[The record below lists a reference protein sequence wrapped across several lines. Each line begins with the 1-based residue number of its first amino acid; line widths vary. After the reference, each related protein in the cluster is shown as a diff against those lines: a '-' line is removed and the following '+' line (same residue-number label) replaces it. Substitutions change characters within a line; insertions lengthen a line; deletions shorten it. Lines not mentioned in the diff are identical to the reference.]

1 MASDLKQRIRKAT
14 EKSLKAR
21 NRYSD
26 SVTVQL
32 TQALKKAEQEVVQ
45 AILKYKS
52 LGSLP
57 DNQLA
62 RLSGLEKLQGE
73 LGDVTQTL
81 KKQQTLIF
89 RKSTKEAF
97 KGGIAEGIGELTTAQ
112 LPFYADLTPDGI
124 DKLATKAFTI
134 IDTNALDFI
143 SQYNLTLAGDV
154 NRELADGIQRTI
166 LSGIATGKGADDIVR
181 DLGSVIVD
189 KDSFRQAGTRV
200 FSKAQYRMEMIAR
213 TEVLR
218 AHNMGRL
225 KFHERVGVQKLE
237 WMTMGDERTCPVC
250 GPLDGQTYL
259 IEKFPQQ
266 PAHPHCRC
274 TNMVAWPMTICGSD
288 LSAQAAP
295 TAVQGDACI
304 LPPHVVEGM
313 ADAQTAEEKQLK
325 QVFENG
331 STDGLKG
338 LTAKQLQTLAKAN
351 GVSVARTK
359 ADFIKLL
366 DEVEPGVDHSGLAG
380 AALKAKL
387 KEHKIGLLRTK
398 DELIELLAQKQA
410 QLKQAQMVAQ
420 QMAKLPPVEGLDG
433 MTSKQLQE
441 MAKSN
446 GISLNMTKQ
455 ETIELL
461 DKLEPGID
469 HTGLK
474 GQELVAKKKQHGIGI
489 LKNKKQLIEALQKK
503 AGADL
508 AESAKQKAADEA
520 KKLLIKK
527 QAAMVKGAVSGVQVP
542 DSPLDYGQ
550 FISQLGDAE
559 KTLTSATELSQD
571 LLAGHAKEIALK
583 KKLFQDQV
591 SKLKASELK
600 NIAKESKLKHWQW
613 AGKDDLVTIFTETD
627 PAKVD
632 VAKQSI
638 ETKWS
643 KWAEKHSGKK
653 KTKSKT
659 PAPAKAPTPKPE
671 PEKKPVF
678 IKKGSEFDDA
688 DLSWKKKP
696 SSSFKKSGKAD
707 VGGAHEKEFWT
718 DENGE
723 KWLFKPA
730 KNSSDNF
737 IAHGEE
743 AAYKIGR
750 LIDPDAIEVRTIQL
764 NGRTG
769 SIQKWRTDLKK
780 DFDFRGVLPEN
791 LSTVE
796 IEQLQREHVID
807 WLIANHDGHSKQFIR
822 ATDGQV
828 YGIDKGQA
836 FKFLGK
842 DQLSLNYHPNKK
854 CGEAEPFYNTV
865 FRAAKEGKVNFDPNV
880 TLKYIQEVEKISD
893 ESYLELIRPYAEGRF
908 GKNKAG
914 LNQFYE
920 QALDRKHNLRRD
932 FESYYGEVLGQKGF
946 RFDAK
951 QPSAKV
957 KKLLQSADEA
967 LIDDAGK
974 LGWQGKALPFDGGD
988 VEDQNALIF
997 TETFNGKPRTV
1008 VKMKIRPDTDG
1019 SIVSQLQGQLD
1030 RVTVPKGKPMKED
1043 SFFDTILDAVKNVN
1057 YHSAQSG
1064 NYNQTKLDMA
1074 MKLRNKLGKLA
1085 KSDDPDVRKMAE
1097 SYLGWLDQLD
1107 VAVKKKKMTQGTFEQ
1122 YLPEAPQPKKQKKPD
1137 FKVKKGAI
1145 THTKRR
1151 IKNGEIL
1158 VDKDGVS
1165 NSTIFKGRSVKGGV
1179 QYTAEFD
1186 DGTRINYRP
1195 WKGDNLYAQR
1205 GEMEITID
1213 GKVSPDKME
1222 SLMDKLDQ
1230 LGIDARVASPEN
1242 AEQMYLEKMAYIRK
1256 VDHKA
1261 DFKRL
1266 QQRLDDRDAST
1277 TERVQA
1283 LREYWQ
1289 KELKVDDLTRLP
1301 DYDPMGAYQAG
1312 FLDRE
1317 LKGGYRH
1324 QFRFDISEQELEEK
1338 MKGYSLVHSLTNSEQ
1353 MSDFVEMVM
1362 QNNGAMVSTVEK
1374 MRMGIPPGGMSPVAD
1389 MNSGGASYFFTRI
1402 KKNPTS
1408 NASPALYF
1416 KKSMLRRMDAISY
1429 NHDAYGKVVDNYVK
1443 NNRGSDIAD
1452 WKQFSHNS
1460 GNETIF
1466 KYSVTMLDN
1475 IEYIVTNSVAEQ
1487 KKVIQSFTSRGIT
1500 KLPDGRKVEDMVRTS
1515 ANWSSRK

>member
-1 MASDLKQRIRKAT
+1 MPSDLKQRILKAT
-14 EKSLKAR
+14 EKSLKTR

-26 SVTVQL
+26 SVTAQL
-32 TQALKKAEQEVVQ
+32 TQALKKAEQEVAQ

-73 LGDVTQTL
+73 LGDVTRTL

-97 KGGIAEGIGELTTAQ
+97 KGGIAEGIGELTSAQ
-112 LPFYADLTPDGI
+112 LPFYADLTPGGI

-134 IDTNALDFI
+134 VDTNALDFMA
-143 SQYNLTLAGDV
+143 QYNLTLAGDV

-166 LSGIATGKGADDIVR
+166 LNGIATGKGADDIVR

-213 TEVLR
+213 TEILR

-250 GPLDGQTYL
+250 GPLNGQTYL
-259 IEKFPQQ
+259 IDKFPQQ

-288 LSAQAAP
+288 MSAQAAP
-295 TAVQGDACI
+295 TAIQGDACI

-313 ADAQTAEEKQLK
+313 ADAQAAEEKQLK

-331 STDGLKG
+331 SVDGLKG
-338 LTAKQLQTLAKAN
+338 LTAKQLQTLAKGN

-366 DEVEPGVDHSGLAG
+366 DKADPGVDHSGLAG

-398 DELIELLAQKQA
+398 DELIELLSQKQA

-433 MTSKQLQE
+433 MTAKQLKE
-441 MAKSN
+441 MAKGNS
-446 GISLNMTKQ
+446 ISLNMTKQ

-474 GQELVAKKKQHGIGI
+474 GQELLAKKKQHGIGI
-489 LKNKKQLIEALQKK
+489 LKNKQQLIDALQKK
-503 AGADL
+503 EGSDL
-508 AESAKQKAADEA
+508 AESAKQQAVDEA

-527 QAAMVKGAVSGVQVP
+527 QMELVKNTVSGVQVP

-559 KTLTSATELSQD
+559 KALSSATDLSQD

-591 SKLKASELK
+591 TKLKASELK

-627 PAKVD
+627 PSKVD
-632 VAKQSI
+632 FAKQNI

-643 KWAEKHSGKK
+643 KWAEKYSGKK
-653 KTKSKT
+653 KLKPK
-659 PAPAKAPTPKPE
+659 APAKAPNPKPE
-671 PEKKPVF
+671 PQKKPVF
-678 IKKGSEFDDA
+678 AKKGSEYDEA

-696 SSSFKKSGKAD
+696 ASAFKKSGKAD

-769 SIQKWRTDLKK
+769 SIQKWRTDLKS

-791 LSTVE
+791 LSTLE
-796 IEQLQREHVID
+796 IEQLQREHVVD

-842 DQLSLNYHPNKK
+842 DQLSLNYHPNRN

-865 FRAAKEGKVNFDPNV
+865 FRAAKDGKVNFDPNV
-880 TLKYIQEVEKISD
+880 TLKYIQEVEKFSD
-893 ESYLELIRPYAEGRF
+893 ESYLDMIRPYAEGRF

-920 QALDRKHNLRRD
+920 QALDRKHNLHRD

-946 RFDAK
+946 RFDTK
-951 QPSAKV
+951 KSTVSA
-957 KKLLQSADEA
+957 KKLLQAADEA
-967 LIDDAGK
+967 LIEDAGK
-974 LGWQGKALPFDGGD
+974 LGWQGKTLPFDSGD

-997 TETFNGKPRTV
+997 TEMFNGKPRTV

-1019 SIVSQLQGQLD
+1019 TIVSKLQGQLD
-1030 RVTVPKGKPMKED
+1030 RVTIPKGKPLKED
-1043 SFFDTILDAVKNVN
+1043 SFYTDILEAVKNVN
-1057 YHSAQSG
+1057 YHSTQSG
-1064 NYNQTKLDMA
+1064 KYNQTKLDKA
-1074 MKLRNKLGKLA
+1074 MILRNKLGQLA
-1085 KSDDPDVRKMAE
+1085 KSDDPNVRKMAE
-1097 SYLGWLDQLD
+1097 NYVSWLDQLD
-1107 VAVKKKKMTQGTFEQ
+1107 DAVKNKKITKGTFEQ
-1122 YLPEAPQPKKQKKPD
+1122 YLPEAPKPKKQKKPD
-1137 FKVKKGAI
+1137 FKVKKGSV
-1145 THTKRR
+1145 THTKRE

-1158 VDKDGVS
+1158 VDKDGVN
-1165 NSTIFKGRSVKGGV
+1165 NSTIFRGRSVKGGV

-1213 GKVSPDKME
+1213 GKVSPNKME

-1266 QQRLDDRDAST
+1266 QKGLDDREAST

-1283 LREYWQ
+1283 MREYWQ
-1289 KELKVDDLTRLP
+1289 KELKVDDLTKLP

-1312 FLDRE
+1312 FLDRK
-1317 LKGGYRH
+1317 LKGGYRN

-1338 MKGYSLVHSLTNSEQ
+1338 MKGHSLVHSLTNSEK
-1353 MSDFVEMVM
+1353 MSDFVETIM

-1402 KKNPTS
+1402 KKNPS
-1408 NASPALYF
+1408 SHAQPALYF

-1429 NHDAYGKVVDNYVK
+1429 NHDAYGKVVDGYVK
-1443 NNRGSDIAD
+1443 THRGSDIAD
-1452 WKQFSHNS
+1452 WKQFSSNS

-1466 KYSVTMLDN
+1466 KYSVTLLDN
-1475 IEYIVTNSVAEQ
+1475 IEYIVTHSTTEQ
-1487 KKVIQSFTSRGIT
+1487 KKVIQSFVNRGIT
-1500 KLPDGRKVEDMVRTS
+1500 KLPDGRKIEDMVRTS
-1515 ANWSSRK
+1515 DNWSSRK

>member
-1 MASDLKQRIRKAT
+1 MASDLKQRIREAT

-21 NRYSD
+21 DHYSD
-26 SVTVQL
+26 AITAQL
-32 TQALKKAEQEVVQ
+32 TQSLKAAEQDVAR
-45 AILKYKS
+45 AILKYKT

-62 RLSGLEKLQGE
+62 RLTGLEKLQGE
-73 LGDVTQTL
+73 LGEITRTLKNKQTL
-81 KKQQTLIF
+81 VF

-97 KGGIAEGIGELTTAQ
+97 KGGIARGIGELTTAR

-134 IDTNALDFI
+134 VDTNALDFM

-154 NRELADGIQRTI
+154 NRELADGIKRTI
-166 LSGIATGKGADDIVR
+166 LNGIATGKGADDIVR

-250 GPLDGQTYL
+250 GPLDGQEFT
-259 IEKFPQQ
+259 IDKFPQQ

-274 TNMVAWPMTICGSD
+274 TNLVAWPMSICGSD

-295 TAVQGDACI
+295 SAVQGDACI
-304 LPPHVVEGM
+304 LPPHVLEGM
-313 ADAQTAEEKQLK
+313 ADAQAAEAKQLK

-331 STDGLKG
+331 SEEGLKG
-338 LTAKQLQTLAKAN
+338 LTAKQLQTLAKGN

-366 DEVEPGVDHSGLAG
+366 DQAEPGIDHTTLSG

-398 DELIELLAQKQA
+398 EELVELLAQKQA
-410 QLKQAQMVAQ
+410 QLKQAQLVAQ

-461 DKLEPGID
+461 DKIEPGID
-469 HTGLK
+469 HTGLQ
-474 GQELVAKKKQHGIGI
+474 GQELLAKKKQHGIGI
-489 LKNKKQLIEALQKK
+489 LKNKQQLIESLQKK
-503 AGADL
+503 AGTDL
-508 AESAKQKAADEA
+508 AESAKHKATDEA

-527 QAAMVKGAVSGVQVP
+527 QTELINNAVSGVQVP
-542 DSPLDYGQ
+542 DTPLHYSQ
-550 FISQLGDAE
+550 FINQLSDAE
-559 KTLTSATELSQD
+559 KALTSATELSQE

-591 SKLKASELK
+591 SKLNASDLK
-600 NIAKESKLKHWQW
+600 NIAKESKMKHWQW

-627 PAKVD
+627 LTKVD
-632 VAKQSI
+632 AAKQGI
-638 ETKWS
+638 ETKWAQ
-643 KWAEKHSGKK
+643 WAEKHGGKK
-653 KTKSKT
+653 KAKPK
-659 PAPAKAPTPKPE
+659 APAKTPTPKPE
-671 PEKKPVF
+671 PQKKPIF
-678 IKKGSEFDDA
+678 TKKGSEFDEA
-688 DLSWKKKP
+688 DLSWNKKP
-696 SSSFKKSGKAD
+696 SGAFKKSGKAD

-718 DENGE
+718 DEHGE

-730 KNSSDNF
+730 AKSADNF
-737 IAHGEE
+737 IASGEE

-769 SIQKWRTDLKK
+769 SIQKWRTDLKN
-780 DFDFRGVLPEN
+780 DFDFRNTLPEN
-791 LSTVE
+791 LTTLEV
-796 IEQLQREHVID
+796 EQLQREHVLD

-822 ATDGQV
+822 ATDGRV

-836 FKFLGK
+836 FKFLGE
-842 DQLSLNYHPNKK
+842 DRLSLDYHPNRK

-865 FRAAKEGKVNFDPNV
+865 FRAAKDGKVNFDPNV
-880 TLKYIQEVEKISD
+880 TLKTIQEVEKISD
-893 ESYLELIRPYAEGRF
+893 ESYLDMLRPYAEGRF
-908 GKNKAG
+908 GGNRTG
-914 LNQFYE
+914 LNLFYE

-932 FESYYGEVLGQKGF
+932 FETYYGEVLGNKEF
-946 RFDAK
+946 RFEGMK
-951 QPSAKV
+951 PSVGV
-957 KKLLQSADEA
+957 KKLLSTTDEA

-974 LGWQGKALPFDGGD
+974 LGWQGKALPFDSGD

-997 TETFNGKPRTV
+997 SETFKGKPRTV
-1008 VKMKIRPDTDG
+1008 VKMKIRPDTNG
-1019 SIVSQLQGQLD
+1019 TVVSRLQGQLD
-1030 RVTVPKGKPMKED
+1030 RVTIPKGKPLKED
-1043 SFFDTILDAVKNVN
+1043 TFFSDILEAVKNVN
-1057 YHSAQSG
+1057 YHSSKSG
-1064 NYNQTKLDMA
+1064 GYNQTKLDKA
-1074 MKLRNKLGKLA
+1074 RKLRSKLGLLA
-1085 KSDDPDVRKMAE
+1085 KSDDPEVKQMAAG
-1097 SYLGWLDQLD
+1097 YLEWLDKLD
-1107 VAVKKKKMTQGTFEQ
+1107 DAVKNKKMTQGAFEQ
-1122 YLPEAPQPKKQKKPD
+1122 YLPDLPSPKKQQKPD
-1137 FKVKKGAI
+1137 FKVEKGAV
-1145 THTKRR
+1145 THTKRK

-1158 VDKDGVS
+1158 VEKDGVD
-1165 NSTIFKGRSVKGGV
+1165 NTAIFNRGSAVKGGF
-1179 QYTAEFD
+1179 QYTADFD
-1186 DGTRINYRP
+1186 DGTRLHYRP
-1195 WKGDNLYAQR
+1195 WKDDNLYAQR
-1205 GEMEITID
+1205 GELEITID
-1213 GKVSPDKME
+1213 GKITPDKVE
-1222 SLMDKLDQ
+1222 SLMDKLEQ

-1256 VDHKA
+1256 EDHKA

-1266 QQRLDDRDAST
+1266 QKRLDDREAST

-1289 KELKVDDLTRLP
+1289 KELRVDDLTKLP

-1312 FLDRE
+1312 FLDRG

-1324 QFRFDISEQELEEK
+1324 QYRFDISEQELEDK
-1338 MKGYSLVHSLTNSEQ
+1338 MKGYSLVHNLTNSER
-1353 MSDFVEMVM
+1353 MSDFVEMVLE
-1362 QNNGAMVSTVEK
+1362 NNGAMVSTVEK
-1374 MRMGIPPGGMSPVAD
+1374 IRMGIPPGGMSPVAD
-1389 MNSGGASYFFTRI
+1389 MQSGGASYFFTRI
-1402 KKNPTS
+1402 KKNPAN

-1416 KKSMLRRMDAISY
+1416 KKSMLRRMDAVSY
-1429 NHDAYGKVVDNYVK
+1429 NHDAYGKVIDNYVTS
-1443 NNRGSDIAD
+1443 NRGSDID
-1452 WKQFSHNS
+1452 QWKNFARES

-1466 KYSVTMLDN
+1466 KYSVTLLDN
-1475 IEYIVTNSVAEQ
+1475 IEYIVTNSSAEQ

-1500 KLPDGRKVEDMVRTS
+1500 KLPDGRKIEDMVRTS
-1515 ANWSSRK
+1515 ENWSSRK